1 MFGLL
6 PSSIELQMRMSNDCL
21 SVNNL
26 SQFIYGDANKE
37 VRLGIIAKFGLLIAI
52 SQRAW
57 IIFLAMR
64 CNIVTLLSKKYGR
77 VSPSN

>member
-6 PSSIELQMRMSNDCL
+6 PSSIELEMRMSNDCL
-21 SVNNL
+21 YVNNL

-37 VRLGIIAKFGLLIAI
+37 VRLGIIAKSSLLIAI
-52 SQRAW
+52 SQLAW

-64 CNIVTLLSKKYGR
+64 CNLVTLLSKKYGR
-77 VSPSN
+77 ISPSN